1 MSLNE
6 VHISSL
12 VVHVLPEHLDEIK
25 QKIEAH
31 EKMRKSM
38 VTVLKARL
46 SSYLKLR
53 TKVSSQTLSMPL
65 IIYRTS

>member
-25 QKIEAH
+25 TQVETYENAEIYGDSPEA
-31 EKMRKSM
+31 KS
-38 VTVLKARL
+38 L
-46 SSYLKLR
+46 
-53 TKVSSQTLSMPL
+53 
-65 IIYRTS
+65 

>member
-31 EKMRKSM
+31 ENAEIYGDSPE
-38 VTVLKARL
+38 ARL

>member
-25 QKIEAH
+25 TQIE
-31 EKMRKSM
+31 
-38 VTVLKARL
+38 T
-46 SSYLKLR
+46 
-53 TKVSSQTLSMPL
+53 
-65 IIYRTS
+65 

>member
-31 EKMRKSM
+31 ENAEIYGDSPEGKII
-38 VTVLKARL
+38 VVLE
-46 SSYLKLR
+46 
-53 TKVSSQTLSMPL
+53 TENQGSSQTLSMPL
-65 IIYRTS
+65 TIYRTS

>member
-12 VVHVLPEHLDEIK
+12 VVHVLPEHLDQIKTQIETYENAEIYGDSP
-25 QKIEAH
+25 EA
-31 EKMRKSM
+31 KSLWC
-38 VTVLKARL
+38 LKP
-46 SSYLKLR
+46 K

-65 IIYRTS
+65 TIYRMF